1 MPKTQQTLLY
11 RWFNEVWNHEN
22 EPLIEELMTDD
33 AIVHDLGTDGAP
45 RGAEGFKL
53 FYRGFREQF
62 RDINIEVT
70 EAVAQE
76 NFETARCIVQATDRS
91 SNTPVTFTGI
101 CMVRTEGGKIA
112 EAWNEFNFLSMY
124 QQLGLSLHQPESV
137 VE

>member
-1 MPKTQQTLLY
+1 MPNKQQTLLN

-22 EPLIEELMTDD
+22 EALIEELMTED
-33 AIVHDLGTDGAP
+33 AIVHDLGTEDAP
-45 RGAEGFKL
+45 RGAEGFKI

-62 RDINIEVT
+62 TNINIEVT
-70 EAVAQE
+70 EVVTQE

-101 CMVRTEGGKIA
+101 CMARIEGGKID

-124 QQLGLSLHQPESV
+124 QQLGLTLHQQESMT
-137 VE
+137 